1 MYTKYKADTPLK
13 VLSAIFFYIFLIF
26 CLNIWTMWY
35 IIYEREDLNKGEF
48 E

>member
-1 MYTKYKADTPLK
+1 
-13 VLSAIFFYIFLIF
+13 
-26 CLNIWTMWY
+26 LNIWTMWY